1 MKVAGNNLFQ
11 LTGVLLAGNDSN
23 QFLIFVSFFWKRI
36 RYLESFVEGG
46 NGLIETRH
54 DICELFC

>member
-23 QFLIFVSFFWKRI
+23 QFLIFVSFF
-36 RYLESFVEGG
+36 G
-46 NGLIETRH
+46 NEY
-54 DICELFC
+54 DIWNLLSKEEMD